1 MGDGLT
7 LRGYAGFGWGK
18 LCDDCN
24 LTPLSES
31 VKMLGRSLGNPESI
45 VSVVFRG
52 FAPKCVSKRI
62 IVKICTTR
70 KNHTNTGVT
79 SASYSSDIDCS
90 GQKFLCAGG
99 W

>member
-31 VKMLGRSLGNPESI
+31 VKMIGHLLENLESVI
-45 VSVVFRG
+45 DIEFAG
-52 FAPKCVSKRI
+52 FALKCVSKRI
-62 IVKICTTR
+62 IVKICTPR
-70 KNHTNTGVT
+70 NNHTQSGVT
-79 SASYSSDIDCS
+79 SASYSSDIEV
-90 GQKFLCAGG
+90 FATIRF
-99 W
+99 